1 MSNLVKG
8 GFVIRTS
15 DEKRVIN
22 YNQRIEA
29 RLRELERARIEELRA
44 QGIEPEETYFEEGL
58 EAEAPDVPSFEET
71 SAQAEAMIREAEEE
85 ANRILEDARKEAD
98 QITILAQNKSL
109 RLMEEQKYVG
119 YQHGLEQAQAETESL
134 KTQLQEEYYQKK
146 EDLQKEYNS
155 RSATMERDIVEV
167 VIQVFEKVFGIQFQ
181 DKKEILLHLVRN
193 TLMNVEIGKTFRIRL
208 NEGNRRFFENHLED
222 LKERV
227 GAEVSVELV
236 YDSTLDDSQ
245 CLIETDSGVFDC
257 GIDME
262 LNNLVNDILSLCS

>member
-1 MSNLVKG
+1 MSNLVKY
-8 GFVIRTS
+8 GFTIQKS
-15 DEKRVIN
+15 EEKRVIN
-22 YNQRIEA
+22 YNQMVEA
-29 RLRELERARIEELRA
+29 RLRELEKARIEELRA
-44 QGIEPEETYFEEGL
+44 QGIEPEEDPFFEEGITAPSLEETNL
-58 EAEAPDVPSFEET
+58 EAEAI
-71 SAQAEAMIREAEEE
+71 IREAEAE
-85 ANRILEDARKEAD
+85 AERILENAKKEAD

-109 RLMEEQKYVG
+109 RLIEEQKYVG
-119 YQHGLEQAQAETESL
+119 YQQGLEQAKQETENL
-134 KTQLQEEYYQKK
+134 KTRLQDEYYEKK
-146 EDLQKEYNS
+146 ESLQKEYNT

-181 DKKEILLHLVRN
+181 DKKDILLHLVRN

-222 LKERV
+222 IKERV
-227 GAEVSVELV
+227 GAEVSIELV
-236 YDSTLDDSQ
+236 FDATLDDSE